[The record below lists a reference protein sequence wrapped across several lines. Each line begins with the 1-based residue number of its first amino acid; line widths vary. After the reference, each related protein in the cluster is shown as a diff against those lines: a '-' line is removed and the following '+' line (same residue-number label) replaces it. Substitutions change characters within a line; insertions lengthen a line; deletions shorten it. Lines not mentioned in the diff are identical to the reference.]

1 MKCSKFFYALGSLA
15 IVTLVTSCDFN
26 DNLHVHNWSEEI
38 NYTWNEDNT
47 KCVAKRVCLDDESHI
62 ETEEADISI
71 VVSQTKS
78 CTDDEIK
85 VYTAK
90 FENSVFETQNKKVVS
105 KASGHNWG
113 EATYAWSD
121 DYSECV
127 AKRVCLNDETHIE
140 SETQKS
146 VANLTRSRSCTGDE
160 LTSYEVS
167 FENKAFAPQIK
178 SNIETNDELGHN
190 WSEVTYTWNE
200 DNTKCS
206 ATRVCLND
214 ESHVETEE
222 ADVVKEVK
230 AATCSEGETTKYS
243 VAFTNEAFLPQTKEE
258 ETAQALG
265 HNWSEVTYTW
275 NEENT
280 KCSATRVCLNDESHV
295 ETEETD
301 VVKEVKAATC
311 SEGETTKYSV
321 AFTNEAFLPQTKEE
335 KTAQALGH
343 NWSEVTYT
351 WNEENTKCSATR
363 VCLNDESHVETEEA
377 DVVKEVKAATCSEG
391 ETTKYSVAFTN
402 EAFLPQTKEEE
413 TAQALGHVKSSYE
426 LDKTNNKYQYTCS
439 TCNEKFDGTY
449 EDVETTGQYKGFSS
463 AFEVTPGNAY
473 YYHSEKSLRA
483 NYGRFKV
490 TEATAMTIDIANIDN
505 AVNVIATIQ
514 LWNDESKE
522 AVYSNDR
529 GTFQKK
535 YSNIVTA
542 NLSDDG
548 KIVKQINFNF
558 TEEQVGKYIVID
570 FHCGSSP
577 ISLLVNYGYLKPEE
591 TIEYPQLNYMETK
604 TITLSGNYSENP
616 ANSPDIYKFV
626 ADSTKKYSIT
636 LTGDLTIYRMI
647 KGKIDTNAILSE
659 QRVVEFEATKD
670 EEFIFVF
677 VAPVEEAYTFEITI
691 GDELPKVLSVGNDVY
706 FSINEGTDNYAT
718 IILGDDVLAGHYK
731 LSCEVGSPACARANI
746 LITLNDE
753 QIYYSAL
760 PFLEENET
768 IPTLTFKAGDVI
780 KIYGNNIMLIDGTLK
795 LIPVDS
801 TEA

>member
-1 MKCSKFFYALGSLA
+1 M
-15 IVTLVTSCDFN
+15 
-26 DNLHVHNWSEEI
+26 
-38 NYTWNEDNT
+38 
-47 KCVAKRVCLDDESHI
+47 DDESHI
-62 ETEEADISI
+62 ETEEADISM
-71 VVSQTKS
+71 VVSQAKS

-178 SNIETNDELGHN
+178 SNIETNDE
-190 WSEVTYTWNE
+190 
-200 DNTKCS
+200 
-206 ATRVCLND
+206 
-214 ESHVETEE
+214 
-222 ADVVKEVK
+222 
-230 AATCSEGETTKYS
+230 
-243 VAFTNEAFLPQTKEE
+243 F
-258 ETAQALG
+258 G

-280 KCSATRVCLNDESHV
+280 KCR
-295 ETEETD
+295 
-301 VVKEVKAATC
+301 
-311 SEGETTKYSV
+311 
-321 AFTNEAFLPQTKEE
+321 
-335 KTAQALGH
+335 
-343 NWSEVTYT
+343 
-351 WNEENTKCSATR
+351 ATR

-505 AVNVIATIQ
+505 AVNVIAAIQ

-691 GDELPKVLSVGNDVY
+691 GDELPKQLSVGNDVY

-760 PFLEENET
+760 PYLEENET